1 MIRRSWFWISWLVLV
16 PGAIGA
22 DPAPVKRLTLQPAA
36 APSPALKYRLLP
48 DLLEQTPGNAALDYY
63 RAYSP
68 EWLTHRQPEMYKKIT
83 QWLDLPPN
91 RLPRKE
97 ADWILTYKPLQVIDQ
112 GARREYVDW
121 DMTRRLRKEG
131 FSLLIPEMQGFRDFA
146 NLLKLRAE
154 LETAA
159 GDYDK
164 AVYSLQ
170 TGFALAR
177 HLDQGPTLIIGLVGT
192 AIANLMA
199 DEVEIFIQSPN
210 APNLYWAL
218 TDLPRP
224 LVSLRK
230 PYQGE
235 SLSFAKYLP
244 SRQELE
250 ARALSVPEAQRLIDR
265 IVQPLH
271 GLGDPPF
278 NQPPPEAKVA
288 VAALIVKSYTP
299 AKQFL
304 IKHGLNPALV
314 EAMPAPQVVLLYSRI
329 QFDRLHDDM
338 FKWIG
343 LPFWEAQ
350 RGLAQAEREL
360 KTVKRRMEEGLPF
373 ASLFLPAAEK
383 VLAAQ
388 ARLERRLAALRIIE
402 AIRLY
407 GAAHQ
412 GQLPATL
419 KEITAV
425 PIPTDPATG
434 KEFEYRVDGDKASLI
449 APPMPGYA
457 NIPQYRLHYEITLK
471 R

>member
-1 MIRRSWFWISWLVLV
+1 MIRRSWFWIPWLVLV

-68 EWLTHRQPEMYKKIT
+68 EWLTHRQPEMYKKIN

-97 ADWILTYKPLQVIDQ
+97 VDWILTYKPLQVIDQ
-112 GARREYVDW
+112 GARREYVNW
-121 DMTRRLRKEG
+121 DMTRRLRQEG
-131 FSLLIPEMQGFRDFA
+131 FSLLMPEIQGFRDFA

-164 AVYSLQ
+164 VVYSLQ
-170 TGFALAR
+170 TGFALSR
-177 HLDQGPTLIIGLVGT
+177 HLDQGPTLIIGLVGI

-250 ARALSVPEAQRLIDR
+250 SRPLSVAEAQKLSDRLVHSFQDIGAP
-265 IVQPLH
+265 VSS
-271 GLGDPPF
+271 
-278 NQPPPEAKVA
+278 KVTLA
-288 VAALIVKSYTP
+288 LLVAKSYTP

-304 IKHGLNPALV
+304 IKSGLNSALV

-338 FKWIG
+338 FKWVG
-343 LPFWEAQ
+343 LPFWEAR

-360 KTVKRRMEEGLPF
+360 KTTKRRMEEGLPF
-373 ASLFLPAAEK
+373 ASLFLPAAGK

-388 ARLERRLAALRIIE
+388 ARLERRLAALRVIE

-412 GQLPATL
+412 GQFPATL
-419 KEITAV
+419 RDITAV
-425 PIPTDPATG
+425 PIPNDPMAG
-434 KEFEYRVDGDKASLI
+434 KEFDYHVDGDKAVLS
-449 APPMPGYA
+449 APAVPVYPGSA
-457 NIPQYRLHYEITLK
+457 PDGLRYEITFK